1 MDASSII
8 IPKRNEKTSMVMN
21 NISLLEPRSI
31 RNTRGGYGGPS
42 IHVAKGVSFRLGAVA
57 AQSESHEELRTIDKG
72 SLILTNK
79 RLIFIGSKRTT
90 NIDLKR
96 ILAVKPYKDG
106 IESQRDNKQKTEY
119 FIGTDKTTINFTKNG
134 RHNSIPVNGV
144 VLKAAIMG
152 NIAKL

>member
-1 MDASSII
+1 
-8 IPKRNEKTSMVMN
+8 
-21 NISLLEPRSI
+21 
-31 RNTRGGYGGPS
+31 
-42 IHVAKGVSFRLGAVA
+42 
-57 AQSESHEELRTIDKG
+57 
-72 SLILTNK
+72 
-79 RLIFIGSKRTT
+79 LIFIGSKRTT

-134 RHNSIPVNGV
+134 RHTSIPVNGV